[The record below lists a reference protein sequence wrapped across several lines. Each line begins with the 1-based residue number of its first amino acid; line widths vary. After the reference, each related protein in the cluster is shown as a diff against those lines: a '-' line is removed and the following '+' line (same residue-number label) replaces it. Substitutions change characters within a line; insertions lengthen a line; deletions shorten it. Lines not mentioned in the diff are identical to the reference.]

1 MSNVRRFLI
10 TLAGAI
16 ALGCG
21 GLIAL
26 AGVTAAPASAAPS
39 CSEPPSIECTFSY
52 TGGIQSFQVPT
63 GVTVVEITASGAQG
77 GGGVLGVPGGM
88 GAELK
93 GYFGVTPGATVNVVV
108 GGEGTSLN
116 GTGGGGGAS
125 FVYTGSG
132 ASAHLMM
139 AAAGG
144 GGSAGDSPGSGG
156 SATPTADDGQPVS
169 EVPGGPGGTDGNG
182 GSICC
187 QVFGEPGP
195 GGGGGGLLTNGQD
208 YANSMGMSGGGG
220 KALVNGA
227 GGGAGLPGYGNGG
240 FGGGGGAGDDS
251 GAGGGG
257 YNGGGSG
264 GLKPGGLL
272 GAGGGGG
279 GSENSGNAQFNEDG
293 VQPDNGEVV
302 ISSESIAAPPPAGYR
317 LVARDGG
324 VFSFIAPFYG
334 SMGGQALNQP
344 MVGMASDYLTG
355 GYWEVA
361 SDGGIFAFN
370 APFEDSMAGQH
381 LNQPIVGMAPTPD
394 GQGYWEV
401 ARDGASSPSETQRS
415 TARWAGSRSTSP
427 SSR

>member
-52 TGGIQSFQVPT
+52 TGGIQSFRSP
-63 GVTVVEITASGAQG
+63 QG
-77 GGGVLGVPGGM
+77 SPWSKSPPQALRAGGGVLGVPGGM

-220 KALVNGA
+220 KALVDGA

-240 FGGGGGAGDDS
+240 LGGAAVRATTLAPVAVATTAAAQEGLS
-251 GAGGGG
+251 QEGSWVPAVVAAAGPKQRERAVQRRRCPARRWR
-257 YNGGGSG
+257 GSH
-264 GLKPGGLL
+264 LL
-272 GAGGGGG
+272 R
-279 GSENSGNAQFNEDG
+279 
-293 VQPDNGEVV
+293 
-302 ISSESIAAPPPAGYR
+302 IYC
-317 LVARDGG
+317 
-324 VFSFIAPFYG
+324 
-334 SMGGQALNQP
+334 
-344 MVGMASDYLTG
+344 
-355 GYWEVA
+355 
-361 SDGGIFAFN
+361 
-370 APFEDSMAGQH
+370 
-381 LNQPIVGMAPTPD
+381 
-394 GQGYWEV
+394 
-401 ARDGASSPSETQRS
+401 GASSGRLS
-415 TARWAGSRSTSP
+415 TRGPGRRRVLLHCALLWLDGWP
-427 SSR
+427 SSQPNPWSGWPLIT